1 MKYFI
6 PGSQIMLS
14 LSRGKNDNL
23 LITHQKRRANFMS
36 WKILLTDGLA
46 TISDEVLLSQVE
58 LDDKKGIS
66 AEDLM
71 GVIADYDAVI
81 VRGRTKIT
89 EEVLSAAK
97 KLKVV
102 GRMGVGVDNIDL
114 KAAKAHGV
122 TVVNAPVATTV
133 SVAELTIG
141 LMLSLIRCIPKANE
155 GMKAG
160 QWLKKEL
167 KGTELYQK
175 TLGVIGFGH
184 IGEEVGKRAMAFGMK
199 IIAYDPVRPPAEIE
213 AAGADPVSFD
223 ELLEKAD
230 IITMHIPHIEATHY
244 LLNEKAFK
252 AMKSGVRIICAA
264 RGGVIDQSALL
275 AALEN
280 GKVAGAALDVFE
292 KEPPGEDP
300 LVMHPNVICTPHI
313 GAQTDEAQLRAGHD
327 ILSEVV
333 AALEEEPLRWKVA

>member
-1 MKYFI
+1 MI
-6 PGSQIMLS
+6 S
-14 LSRGKNDNL
+14 LSRGKNVNL
-23 LITHQKRRANFMS
+23 LITHQKRRANFMT

-46 TISDEVLLSQVE
+46 PISDEDLLSQVE

-114 KAAKAHGV
+114 NAAKAHGV

-184 IGEEVGKRAMAFGMK
+184 IGEEVGKRAMAFDMK
-199 IIAYDPVRPPAEIE
+199 IIACDPVRPPAEIE
-213 AAGADPVSFD
+213 AAGAVPVSFE

-230 IITMHIPHIEATHY
+230 MITMHIPHIAATHY
-244 LLNEKAFK
+244 LLNEETFK
-252 AMKSGVRIICAA
+252 AMKNGVRIICAA

-275 AALEN
+275 AALES

-292 KEPPGEDP
+292 KEPPGEDS

>member
-1 MKYFI
+1 M
-6 PGSQIMLS
+6 
-14 LSRGKNDNL
+14 
-23 LITHQKRRANFMS
+23 T

-46 TISDEVLLSQVE
+46 TISDEGLLSQVE

-71 GVIADYDAVI
+71 GVIADFNAVI

-199 IIAYDPVRPPAEIE
+199 IIACDPVRPPAEIE
-213 AAGADPVSFD
+213 FAGAVPVSLE
-223 ELLEKAD
+223 ELFEKAD
-230 IITMHIPHIEATHY
+230 MITMHIPHIPATHY
-244 LLNEKAFK
+244 LLNEEAFK
-252 AMKSGVRIICAA
+252 LMKDGVRIICAA

-275 AALEN
+275 AALES

-333 AALEEEPLRWKVA
+333 AALEEELLRWKVA

>member
-1 MKYFI
+1 MK
-6 PGSQIMLS
+6 
-14 LSRGKNDNL
+14 
-23 LITHQKRRANFMS
+23 

-46 TISDEVLLSQVE
+46 TISDENLLNQVE

-66 AEDLM
+66 AKDLM

-89 EEVLSAAK
+89 EEVLSEAD

-114 KAAKAHGV
+114 KAAKAHDV
-122 TVVNAPVATTV
+122 TVVNCPVATTV

-141 LMLSLIRCIPKANE
+141 LMMSLIRCIPKSNE

-160 QWLKKEL
+160 KWLKKEL

-199 IIAYDPVRPPAEIE
+199 VIACDPVRPADEVK
-213 AAGADPVSFD
+213 AAGVIHVGLD
-223 ELLEKAD
+223 ELIEKAD

-244 LLNEKAFK
+244 LLNEEAFK
-252 AMKSGVRIICAA
+252 AMKNGVRIICAA
-264 RGGVIDQSALL
+264 RGGVVDQSALL

-292 KEPPGEDP
+292 KEPPGDDP
-300 LVMHPNVICTPHI
+300 FVMHPNVICTPHI
-313 GAQTDEAQLRAGHD
+313 GAQTEEAQLRAGHD

>member
-1 MKYFI
+1 
-6 PGSQIMLS
+6 
-14 LSRGKNDNL
+14 
-23 LITHQKRRANFMS
+23 LITHQKRRANFMT

-46 TISDEVLLSQVE
+46 TISDEDLLSQVE

-71 GVIADYDAVI
+71 GVIADFDAVI

-89 EEVLSAAK
+89 EEVLSAGK

-114 KAAKAHGV
+114 NAAKAHGV

-199 IIAYDPVRPPAEIE
+199 IIACDPVRPPAEIE
-213 AAGADPVSFD
+213 FAGAVPVSLE
-223 ELLEKAD
+223 ELFEKAD
-230 IITMHIPHIEATHY
+230 MITMHIPHIPATHY
-244 LLNEKAFK
+244 LLNEEAFK
-252 AMKSGVRIICAA
+252 LMKDGVRIICAA

-275 AALEN
+275 AALES

-300 LVMHPNVICTPHI
+300 LAMHPNVICTPHI